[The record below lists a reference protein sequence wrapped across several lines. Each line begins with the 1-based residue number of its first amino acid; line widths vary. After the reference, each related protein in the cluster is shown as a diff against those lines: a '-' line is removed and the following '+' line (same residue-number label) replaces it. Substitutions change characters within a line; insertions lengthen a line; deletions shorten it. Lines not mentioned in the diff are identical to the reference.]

1 MAKTVKDLLA
11 EANTTV
17 PKLSPAEAA
26 EKIRSG
32 DVMVVDVRD
41 PHEVQQSG
49 KIKGAVNVSRGMLE
63 FRADPESQISRPRF
77 PERQDGP
84 PCTAARVVGR
94 RWPGKRFRTWGTRQC
109 STLAGSRILPR
120 RASILS
126 PRKAASRPKPVKAIR
141 GRSQHGPLVMPRKGG
156 AACAALKVVELP
168 QREEKLIKD
177 ERHYHYAS
185 RGRPDIVMPRILHS

>member
-63 FRADPESQISRPRF
+63 FRADPESQFHDPAF
-77 PERQDGP
+77 QNP
-84 PCTAARVVGR
+84 PALRLG
-94 RWPGKRFRTWGTRQC
+94 W
-109 STLAGSRILPR
+109 S
-120 RASILS
+120 
-126 PRKAASRPKPVKAIR
+126 
-141 GRSQHGPLVMPRKGG
+141 GG
-156 AACAALKVVELP
+156 AG
-168 QREEKLIKD
+168 REN
-177 ERHYHYAS
+177 AS
-185 RGRPDIVMPRILHS
+185 GHGVHGSVQHWRVQGSCRGGHRYL

>member
-63 FRADPESQISRPRF
+63 FRADPESQFQTPLSRKTR
-77 PERQDGP
+77 RSS
-84 PCTAARVVGR
+84 CTAARVVGR

-109 STLAGSRILPR
+109 STLAGQGSC
-120 RASILS
+120 
-126 PRKAASRPKPVKAIR
+126 R
-141 GRSQHGPLVMPRKGG
+141 GGHR
-156 AACAALKVVELP
+156 
-168 QREEKLIKD
+168 
-177 ERHYHYAS
+177 Y
-185 RGRPDIVMPRILHS
+185 

>member
-63 FRADPESQISRPRF
+63 FRADPESQFHDPAFQKDKTVLLALRLGWSGGAGR
-77 PERQDGP
+77 ENASGHGVHGSVQHW
-84 PCTAARVVGR
+84 RVQGSCRGGR
-94 RWPGKRFRTWGTRQC
+94 R
-109 STLAGSRILPR
+109 
-120 RASILS
+120 
-126 PRKAASRPKPVKAIR
+126 
-141 GRSQHGPLVMPRKGG
+141 
-156 AACAALKVVELP
+156 
-168 QREEKLIKD
+168 
-177 ERHYHYAS
+177 Y
-185 RGRPDIVMPRILHS
+185 

>member
-63 FRADPESQISRPRF
+63 FRADPERANFTTPLSRRT
-77 PERQDGP
+77 RRSS
-84 PCTAARVVGR
+84 CTAARVVGR

-126 PRKAASRPKPVKAIR
+126 PRKAASRPRPVKAIR

-156 AACAALKVVELP
+156 AARAALKVGGWVAATGGKAH
-168 QREEKLIKD
+168 QR
-177 ERHYHYAS
+177 
-185 RGRPDIVMPRILHS
+185 